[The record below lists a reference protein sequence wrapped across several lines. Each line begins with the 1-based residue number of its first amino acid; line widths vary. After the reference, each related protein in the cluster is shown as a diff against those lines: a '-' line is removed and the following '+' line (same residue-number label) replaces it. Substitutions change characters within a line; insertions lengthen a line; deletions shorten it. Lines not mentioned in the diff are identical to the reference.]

1 MDALFGISG
10 PKNTT
15 TAATESSFS
24 QPPLQGV
31 ADNSAVLQRIT
42 ELETLVKSGF
52 DRINSKLANTVI
64 SVSATPMAAPVS
76 AQRGGRKKTRR
87 SRRTRS
93 KCMY

>member
-1 MDALFGISG
+1 MNALFGMSDS
-10 PKNTT
+10 KNTT
-15 TAATESSFS
+15 TAATGLSFP

-42 ELETLVKSGF
+42 ELEALVKSGF

-64 SVSATPMAAPVS
+64 SVSATPVS